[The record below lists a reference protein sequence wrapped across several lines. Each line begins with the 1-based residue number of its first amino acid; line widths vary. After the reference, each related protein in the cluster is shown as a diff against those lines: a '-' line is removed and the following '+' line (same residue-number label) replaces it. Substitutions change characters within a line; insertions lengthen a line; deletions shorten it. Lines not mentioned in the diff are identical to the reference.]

1 MSDRKAFLRTG
12 LRFAAVVAVLA
23 AGVFLAGCRERKYR
37 MHPRSH
43 LRLPAARS
51 ARHHQPPIRT
61 SRQGHREHSSRRTH
75 RRHDD

>member
-23 AGVFLAGCRERKYR
+23 AGVGCRERKYR
-37 MHPRSH
+37 MRPRGN
-43 LRLPAARS
+43 LRLPAVRS

-61 SRQGHREHSSRRTH
+61 SHRGHPGHSSRRTH